1 MACHNQSG
9 LKKKVRGFLDK
20 ALQQTNGKINR
31 RSCLLRSGVLA
42 MFFVLLCGVFAVAGA
57 QEPPPRVGG
66 HVGIAFPIVTRSDG
80 RTTTISE
87 DFIVGFPVGIVIRNS
102 SPFAFDFEFVPTIN
116 NSPRQDVTLT
126 VHPGIVY
133 GFKKNYTAGIRAAF
147 DIGADAYGFTPL
159 IQRSWKIKGNTKYF
173 VEADF
178 PVRFRQRPIC
188 AGRHPARSRHIS
200 AWPFSPAE
208 TKKRITGTDLKRC
221 GLK

>member
-1 MACHNQSG
+1 MICHYQLR
-9 LKKKVRGFLDK
+9 LKKNVQAILNEV
-20 ALQQTNGKINR
+20 LQQIGEKIDK
-31 RSCLLRSGVLA
+31 RSRLPRVLHSGVLPVA
-42 MFFVLLCGVFAVAGA
+42 FVLLCGLFTATSA

-87 DFIVGFPVGIVIRNS
+87 DFIVGFPIGIVIRNS

-116 NSPRQDVTLT
+116 NSPRQNVTLT

-147 DIGADAYGFTPL
+147 DIGGDAYGFTPL

-173 VEADF
+173 IEADF
-178 PVRFRQRPIC
+178 PVRFRQQPDLR
-188 AGRHPARSRHIS
+188 RTTS
-200 AWPFSPAE
+200 
-208 TKKRITGTDLKRC
+208 GTFTAHF
-221 GLK
+221 GVAF

>member
-1 MACHNQSG
+1 MNY
-9 LKKKVRGFLDK
+9 LDK
-20 ALQQTNGKINR
+20 LQVKRTAKAF
-31 RSCLLRSGVLA
+31 LFGVLPQHCRKA
-42 MFFVLLCGVFAVAGA
+42 VQRRRLRRGVLPAAFVLTLLCGIFTVAGA

-66 HVGIAFPIVTRSDG
+66 HVGVAFPIVTRSDG

-126 VHPGIVY
+126 VHPGVVY
-133 GFKKNYTAGIRAAF
+133 SFKKNYTVGIRAAF

-159 IQRSWKIKGNTKYF
+159 IQRSWKLKGNTKYF

-178 PVRFRQRPIC
+178 PVRFRQQPD
-188 AGRHPARSRHIS
+188 GRRTTS
-200 AWPFSPAE
+200 
-208 TKKRITGTDLKRC
+208 GTFTAHF
-221 GLK
+221 GVAF

>member
-1 MACHNQSG
+1 MNYLDELQAKRTAKAFLSG
-9 LKKKVRGFLDK
+9 ALPQQCKNAGERRRVRRNVLPLAF
-20 ALQQTNGKINR
+20 ALT
-31 RSCLLRSGVLA
+31 
-42 MFFVLLCGVFAVAGA
+42 LLCGIFSVAGA

-80 RTTTISE
+80 QTTTISE
-87 DFIVGFPVGIVIRNS
+87 DFIVGFPVGITIRNS

-126 VHPGIVY
+126 VHPGVIY
-133 GFKKNYTAGIRAAF
+133 GFKKNYAVGLRAAF

-178 PVRFRQRPIC
+178 PVRFRQRPDL
-188 AGRHPARSRHIS
+188 RRTTS
-200 AWPFSPAE
+200 
-208 TKKRITGTDLKRC
+208 GTFTAHF
-221 GLK
+221 GVAF